1 VGLTD
6 LAYRQ
11 RLVARFKALQAHG
24 DKITSQTLV
33 GHNLPGRYTKLRH
46 LLERGVDL
54 VVEPSGRGPA
64 VYFLRP
70 LSSAAERWLDGQLRN
85 AARRFG
91 AVEVKP
97 NEIDRVLREVRR
109 DGLSCALDEGGRTW
123 KGPLV
128 RI

>member
-1 VGLTD
+1 VGPTD

-11 RLVARFKALQAHG
+11 RLVARFKELQARG
-24 DKITSQTLV
+24 EKVTSQTLV

-46 LLERGVDL
+46 LLEQGVDF

-70 LSSAAERWLDGQLRN
+70 LSSAAERWLDGYPKN

-91 AVEVKP
+91 AVEVHP
-97 NEIDRVLREVRR
+97 NEMDRVLCEVRR

-123 KGPLV
+123 KGRLV
-128 RI
+128 RS